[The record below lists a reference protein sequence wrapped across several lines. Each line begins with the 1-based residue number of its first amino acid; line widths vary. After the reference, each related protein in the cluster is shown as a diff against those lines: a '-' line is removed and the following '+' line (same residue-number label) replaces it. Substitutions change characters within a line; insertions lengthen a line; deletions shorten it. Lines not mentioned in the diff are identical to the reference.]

1 MAAVVP
7 RSVARSA
14 GARSG
19 RKRTARRQVHPPLQ
33 VNRALLSVY
42 DKDGVLELA
51 RGLSE
56 LGVEVLSTGGTARLL
71 IDNGIPV
78 VRIAD
83 YTQFPEMLDGR
94 VKTLHPK
101 IHAGIMAVRD
111 NRKHMAQVRR
121 AGIPPIDLVV
131 VNLYPFEKTTAMEG
145 IGFNEIVEMI
155 DIGGPTLV
163 RAAAKNFRDVGV
175 VVDPADYREILSML
189 RQYGRLTE
197 ERRFELAKKAFQHI
211 SSYDT
216 SIFTYFSLLN
226 PDGSLK
232 TATRESPFP
241 IRLSL
246 DFFKAQDLR
255 YGENPHQRA
264 AFYRELNGNSPTV
277 ATAVQLHGKDL
288 SFNNLLDLDAAFRI
302 ACEFDRPACAAVKHT
317 NPCGVGLGRTASEA
331 FLRAREADPV
341 SLYGGITGFNVEV
354 DLACAQ
360 AMREVFLE
368 GIIAPDYSA
377 AALELLR
384 TRKNLRL
391 LRTGSVR
398 KEAPGGND
406 LRRVEGG
413 LLVQEWDSQDID
425 PHRGKVVTRRLPTP
439 PEMEALRVAWNVV
452 RHVRSNA
459 IVYANADR
467 TLGIGAGQMSRVDSV
482 RFGALKATGPLEG
495 AVLASDAFLPFRD
508 SVDIAAEAGVGAI
521 VQPGGSIRD
530 PEVIAAADE
539 HGMAMVFTG
548 LRHFKH

>member
-19 RKRTARRQVHPPLQ
+19 RKRTARDQVHPPLQ

-42 DKDGVLELA
+42 DKDGAVELA

-78 VRIAD
+78 VRITD

-175 VVDPADYREILSML
+175 VVDPADYSEILSML

-211 SSYDT
+211 ASYDT

-241 IRLSL
+241 TRLSL
-246 DFFKAQDLR
+246 DFF
-255 YGENPHQRA
+255 
-264 AFYRELNGNSPTV
+264 
-277 ATAVQLHGKDL
+277 KDL

-398 KEAPGGND
+398 KDAPGGND